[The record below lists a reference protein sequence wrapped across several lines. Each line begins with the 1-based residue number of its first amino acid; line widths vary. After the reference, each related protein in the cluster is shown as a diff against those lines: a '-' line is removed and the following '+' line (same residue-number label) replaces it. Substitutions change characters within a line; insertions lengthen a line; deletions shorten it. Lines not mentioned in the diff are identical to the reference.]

1 MPLMRLPEASKA
13 CLESLPLACA
23 LAANLLETK
32 IISLRRTLRTLFRER
47 EKISLVDFRSVDFAF
62 TRRSHARRNLRCCAS
77 LRQRLLSTAPAATP
91 LAQRAKRPR
100 GRRDRPFHGWTT
112 SQPQNARD
120 ATRRAIARTTRPP
133 PRRRAAPPRADARN
147 RALTAPPPP
156 AQARATKKP
165 HREETMATTA
175 TPSASRLRALTDV
188 TNIEKNAQQAKPSRT
203 PAPKVSLGGNDSV
216 ELFFDAA
223 ETPRVTQT
231 EVKEFACTP
240 HAPRVSTTPILA
252 TPDERLLTNAAAEEA
267 LTAAWIAAQTA
278 EIEALRALVRRQRH
292 EKEALIAN
300 GAGPYA
306 TSVQRAARGRLARNR
321 AAALWRALAVSQ
333 TRRRGAVPRRA
344 FLELRAATIVVQN
357 PLRARGSSAH
367 GLPDGA
373 GRFHYTPDGGAGP
386 AGAQGVHGAQGRVV
400 GRGDARRAVPWRGA
414 RRRGRWPRPRRS
426 SASTRGTRRALVIR
440 GQIRAGL
447 APGRAAALR
456 AVSGTEPAEGHDGS
470 ANSRLLEEAR
480 ARSTRRRCATA
491 SRLL

>member
-1 MPLMRLPEASKA
+1 
-13 CLESLPLACA
+13 
-23 LAANLLETK
+23 
-32 IISLRRTLRTLFRER
+32 
-47 EKISLVDFRSVDFAF
+47 
-62 TRRSHARRNLRCCAS
+62 
-77 LRQRLLSTAPAATP
+77 
-91 LAQRAKRPR
+91 
-100 GRRDRPFHGWTT
+100 
-112 SQPQNARD
+112 
-120 ATRRAIARTTRPP
+120 
-133 PRRRAAPPRADARN
+133 
-147 RALTAPPPP
+147 
-156 AQARATKKP
+156 
-165 HREETMATTA
+165 MATTA

-188 TNIEKNAQQAKPSRT
+188 TNIEKNAAPQQAKPSRT

-292 EKEALIAN
+292 EKKLIAN

-321 AAALWRALAVSQ
+321 AAALWRALATAQ

-357 PLRARGSSAH
+357 RCARGVQARTAFQTALGASITLQTAARARRAHKAFTELRAASLVAATRARGALARRQKARQVAAAAAIQRVYARHKASVAATTSP
-367 GLPDGA
+367 GVPNRRSTPSTRPLDPRA
-373 GRFHYTPDGGAGP
+373 GR
-386 AGAQGVHGAQGRVV
+386 QV
-400 GRGDARRAVPWRGA
+400 
-414 RRRGRWPRPRRS
+414 RPS
-426 SASTRGTRRALVIR
+426 V
-440 GQIRAGL
+440 

-456 AVSGTEPAEGHDGS
+456 AVSGAEPAEGTT
-470 ANSRLLEEAR
+470 EF
-480 ARSTRRRCATA
+480 
-491 SRLL
+491 

>member
-1 MPLMRLPEASKA
+1 
-13 CLESLPLACA
+13 
-23 LAANLLETK
+23 
-32 IISLRRTLRTLFRER
+32 
-47 EKISLVDFRSVDFAF
+47 
-62 TRRSHARRNLRCCAS
+62 
-77 LRQRLLSTAPAATP
+77 
-91 LAQRAKRPR
+91 
-100 GRRDRPFHGWTT
+100 
-112 SQPQNARD
+112 
-120 ATRRAIARTTRPP
+120 
-133 PRRRAAPPRADARN
+133 
-147 RALTAPPPP
+147 
-156 AQARATKKP
+156 
-165 HREETMATTA
+165 MATTA

-188 TNIEKNAQQAKPSRT
+188 TNIEKNAAPQQAKPSRT

-357 PLRARGSSAH
+357 RCARGVQARTAFQTALGATITVQTAARARRAHKAFTELKAASLVAATRARGA
-367 GLPDGA
+367 L
-373 GRFHYTPDGGAGP
+373 
-386 AGAQGVHGAQGRVV
+386 
-400 GRGDARRAVPWRGA
+400 ARRQKARQVAAASAIQRVYARHKARVGDDAGKFARAWRLAEQQRFVLSLVLNPPKGTTVLRIRDFSRRGA
-414 RRRGRWPRPRRS
+414 RQVHEATLRN
-426 SASTRGTRRALVIR
+426 
-440 GQIRAGL
+440 GQ
-447 APGRAAALR
+447 PFALR
-456 AVSGTEPAEGHDGS
+456 LVLDRD
-470 ANSRLLEEAR
+470 RLGCYFVLTR
-480 ARSTRRRCATA
+480 A
-491 SRLL
+491 

>member
-1 MPLMRLPEASKA
+1 
-13 CLESLPLACA
+13 
-23 LAANLLETK
+23 
-32 IISLRRTLRTLFRER
+32 
-47 EKISLVDFRSVDFAF
+47 
-62 TRRSHARRNLRCCAS
+62 
-77 LRQRLLSTAPAATP
+77 
-91 LAQRAKRPR
+91 
-100 GRRDRPFHGWTT
+100 
-112 SQPQNARD
+112 
-120 ATRRAIARTTRPP
+120 
-133 PRRRAAPPRADARN
+133 
-147 RALTAPPPP
+147 
-156 AQARATKKP
+156 
-165 HREETMATTA
+165 MATTA

-188 TNIEKNAQQAKPSRT
+188 TNIEKNAAPQQAKPSRT

-240 HAPRVSTTPILA
+240 HAPRVSTTPVLA

-357 PLRARGSSAH
+357 RCARGVQARTAFQTALGASITLQTAARSSRAHKAFTELKAASLIAATRARGA
-367 GLPDGA
+367 L
-373 GRFHYTPDGGAGP
+373 
-386 AGAQGVHGAQGRVV
+386 
-400 GRGDARRAVPWRGA
+400 ARRQKA
-414 RRRGRWPRPRRS
+414 RQVAAASAIQRVYARHKARVGDDVRPRRPESSLHAIDATARSARRPASSPERGAWPSS
-426 SASTRGTRRALVIR
+426 SASCCLW
-440 GQIRAGL
+440 
-447 APGRAAALR
+447 
-456 AVSGTEPAEGHDGS
+456 
-470 ANSRLLEEAR
+470 
-480 ARSTRRRCATA
+480 C
-491 SRLL
+491 

>member
-1 MPLMRLPEASKA
+1 
-13 CLESLPLACA
+13 
-23 LAANLLETK
+23 
-32 IISLRRTLRTLFRER
+32 
-47 EKISLVDFRSVDFAF
+47 
-62 TRRSHARRNLRCCAS
+62 
-77 LRQRLLSTAPAATP
+77 
-91 LAQRAKRPR
+91 
-100 GRRDRPFHGWTT
+100 
-112 SQPQNARD
+112 
-120 ATRRAIARTTRPP
+120 
-133 PRRRAAPPRADARN
+133 
-147 RALTAPPPP
+147 
-156 AQARATKKP
+156 
-165 HREETMATTA
+165 MATTA

-321 AAALWRALAVSQ
+321 AAALWRALATAQ

-357 PLRARGSSAH
+357 RCARGVQARTAFQTALGASITLQTAARARRAHKAFTELKAASLVAATRARGALARRQKMRQVAAAAAIQRVYARHKARVGDDVRPGVLNRRSTPSTRP
-367 GLPDGA
+367 LDPRA
-373 GRFHYTPDGGAGP
+373 GR
-386 AGAQGVHGAQGRVV
+386 QVRQSV
-400 GRGDARRAVPWRGA
+400 
-414 RRRGRWPRPRRS
+414 
-426 SASTRGTRRALVIR
+426 
-440 GQIRAGL
+440 
-447 APGRAAALR
+447 APGRAAEICT
-456 AVSGTEPAEGHDGS
+456 VSRTEPAEGHDGS
-470 ANSRLLEEAR
+470 ENSRLFAAGRAPGPRGDAAQRPAVCSEIGLRPGSAR
-480 ARSTRRRCATA
+480 LLFRAERCTNQFRGASRPVDFAHRSRTRGAASARCSSASIGKASPPFARTAARSRPAAT
-491 SRLL
+491 